1 MAMIFQSRAMLHQLD
16 RARKYARCSVA
27 VLLTGES
34 GTGKE
39 LMARMLHNESPRRDK
54 PFVRINCAA
63 LPESLIE
70 SELFGHEPGAFT
82 GAVLPRVGRFEQA
95 GEGTLFLD
103 EVGELPLTVQAKLLR
118 VLEEREFHRV
128 GGSECLG
135 FQGRVIAATNRDL
148 LEEIRA
154 GRFRDDL
161 FHRLNV
167 LTIRMPT
174 LRERKED
181 IPLLV
186 QHFIRMS
193 RQELEH
199 SVKGVTRPVMQKL
212 CDYDWP
218 GNIREL
224 KNVLLRSCILATGE
238 NIDDVELLESP
249 PSEMEA
255 VPVLRRQH
263 HPEELAE
270 FPEAFARLSLEEIE
284 RRVILHRLRWFHGNK
299 TEAAAAL
306 GVTARTLRNKV
317 LYYEKLQKAG

>member
-1 MAMIFQSRAMLHQLD
+1 MAMIFQSRAMLHQLE

-27 VLLTGES
+27 VLITGES

-39 LMARMLHNESPRRDK
+39 LMARMLHEESPRRHK
-54 PFVRINCAA
+54 PFIRINCAA

-82 GAVLPRVGRFEQA
+82 GAVLPRLGRFEQT

-128 GGSECLG
+128 GGSECLT
-135 FQGRVIAATNRDL
+135 FQGRVVAATNRDL
-148 LEEIRA
+148 QEEIQE
-154 GRFRDDL
+154 GRFREDL
-161 FHRLNV
+161 FHRLNI

-193 RQELEH
+193 GDELDH
-199 SVKGVTRPVMQKL
+199 AVKGVTRTVMQKL

-224 KNVLLRSCILATGE
+224 KNVLLRSCILASSETIE
-238 NIDDVELLESP
+238 EVELPGTPDPATL
-249 PSEMEA
+249 
-255 VPVLRRQH
+255 PVICRQD
-263 HPEELAE
+263 HPEELTE
-270 FPEAFARLSLEEIE
+270 LPEAFARLSLAEIE
-284 RRVILHRLRWFHGNK
+284 RRVILHRLRCFHGNK

-306 GVTARTLRNKV
+306 GVTPRTLRNKV
-317 LYYEKLQKAG
+317 QLYQKLRKAG